1 MLQRRE
7 DTKVTKLDTMT
18 KNRPVIINK
27 NYMSTPF
34 KNFKNFHEGDELFVL
49 PNVWDA
55 RSAIIFQ
62 EKEFQAVGTSSAA
75 VANSL
80 GYEDGEQMSF
90 SEYLFVI
97 NRIVSSVKIPVTVDI
112 EMGYGKTN
120 EEVFGNLL
128 RLIEMGVAGINIE
141 DSILDDSKLVLKE
154 AKIFANTIGYIKNK
168 LESKN
173 LDLFIN
179 LRCDTYIL
187 NVDNKHK
194 ETVDRL
200 KIYNETGADGI
211 FLPCISNEED
221 IAEAVRNTTLPLNVM
236 CIPGLPSVEVLNQ
249 LGVKRV
255 SMGPFMFQKVYKNI
269 GSLSEAIM
277 SSKSFSPLLV

>member
-1 MLQRRE
+1 MS
-7 DTKVTKLDTMT
+7 KL
-18 KNRPVIINK
+18 
-27 NYMSTPF
+27 F
-34 KNFKNFHEGDELFVL
+34 KNFKTLHHGEELFVL

-62 EKEFQAVGTSSAA
+62 EKGFTAVGTSSAA

-97 NRIVSSVKIPVTVDI
+97 NRIVSSVNIPVTVDI

-120 EEVFGNLL
+120 EEIFGNIL

-141 DSILDDSKLVLKE
+141 DSIVNDSKRVLKD
-154 AKIFANTIGYIKNK
+154 AKLFASTIEYIKNK
-168 LESKN
+168 LESKD

-200 KIYNETGADGI
+200 KLYTNTGADGI
-211 FLPCISNEED
+211 FLPCIGNEED

-269 GSLSEAIM
+269 GSLSQEIKSA
-277 SSKSFSPLLV
+277 KSFSALLD